1 MSEKQRTLAKEVS
14 LTGKGLHTGINV
26 TITFKPAPANHGYKF
41 CRVDLPG
48 KPIIDALA
56 EHVTDTS
63 RGTTLVHNNASV
75 QTIEH
80 VLAALH
86 GLRIDNA
93 LIELNGPEAPIMGGS
108 SWKFVEAIKETG
120 IVDLKE
126 DRNYFVIK
134 QKITYSDE
142 EHGVDLIVYPDDH
155 LSINVLIDYN
165 SRILGNQYAIL
176 DSIDDFEKEISKSRT
191 FVFFHELEPLFKMG
205 LIKGGDLDN
214 AIVILEKE
222 VEQAEIDR
230 IAKLFNRPGI
240 NTHKAGVLNN
250 TELRYPNEPA
260 RHKLL
265 DIMGDLA
272 LVGHP
277 IKGKVVAT
285 RPGHLANTRLAK
297 IMRQEMKKALSKKDV
312 PVYDPSQPPVFTVE
326 EIKKRLPHRF
336 PFLLVDK
343 IIALEESSIIGIK
356 NVTFNETF
364 FQGHFPEEPVM
375 PGVLLVEALAQTG
388 GLLVLSTVDEPEKY
402 STYFLKIDKVKF
414 KSKVVPGDTVILKME
429 LTDLIRRGIVTMFGQ
444 AFVGSKLVLEGELTA
459 QVVKNKI

>member
-1 MSEKQRTLAKEVS
+1 MIEKQRTLAKEIS
-14 LTGKGLHTGINV
+14 LTGKGLHTGNNV

-48 KPIIDALA
+48 KPLIDALA

-75 QTIEH
+75 ATIEH
-80 VLAALH
+80 VLAAFH
-86 GLRIDNA
+86 GLRVDNA

-108 SWKFVEAIKETG
+108 SWKFVEAIKEAG
-120 IVDLKE
+120 IVDQKE
-126 DRNYFVIK
+126 DRNYFVVK
-134 QKITYSDE
+134 QKITFSDE

-155 LSINVLIDYN
+155 FSVNVLIDYN
-165 SRILGNQYAIL
+165 SKILGNQYSIL
-176 DSIDDFEKEISKSRT
+176 DSIDDFEEKICRSRT
-191 FVFFHELEPLFKMG
+191 FVFFHELEPLFNAG

-222 VEQAEIDR
+222 VEQVEIDR

-240 NTHKAGVLNN
+240 NTHTAGILNN

-265 DIMGDLA
+265 DIMGDIA

-277 IKGKVVAT
+277 IKGKIVAT
-285 RPGHLANTRLAK
+285 RPGHYANTRLAK
-297 IMRQEMKKALSKKDV
+297 IIRQEMKKAISKYDI
-312 PVYDPSQPPVFTVE
+312 PVYDPSMPPIFTVE
-326 EIKKRLPHRF
+326 DIKKKLPHRF

-343 IIALEESSIIGIK
+343 IIALDESSIVGIK
-356 NVTFNETF
+356 NVTFNEAF
-364 FQGHFPEEPVM
+364 FQGHFPEEPIM

-388 GLLVLSTVDEPEKY
+388 GILVLNSVTEPEKY
-402 STYFLKIDKVKF
+402 STYFLKIDKLKF
-414 KSKVVPGDTVILKME
+414 KHKVVPGDTVILKME
-429 LTDLIRRGIVTMFGQ
+429 FADVVRRGIATMFGQ
-444 AFVGSKLVLEGELTA
+444 AFVGNKLVLEGEMTA
-459 QVVKNKI
+459 QVVKNK

>member
-1 MSEKQRTLAKEVS
+1 MSEKQRTLAKEIS

-26 TITFKPAPANHGYKF
+26 TITFKPAPVNHGYKF

-48 KPIIDALA
+48 KPVIDALA

-75 QTIEH
+75 STIEH
-80 VLAALH
+80 VLGAFH
-86 GLRIDNA
+86 GLQIDNA
-93 LIELNGPEAPIMGGS
+93 LIELDGPEAPIMGGAA
-108 SWKFVEAIKETG
+108 WKFVEAIKEAG
-120 IVDLKE
+120 IIDQKD

-134 QKITYSDE
+134 QKIVYSDE

-176 DSIDDFEKEISKSRT
+176 DTIDDFEKEICRSRT
-191 FVFFHELEPLFKMG
+191 FVFFHELEPLFNMG

-222 VEQAEIDR
+222 VEQSEIDR

-240 NTHKAGVLNN
+240 SKHTAGILNN
-250 TELRYPNEPA
+250 TELRFPNEPA

-285 RPGHLANTRLAK
+285 RPGHYANTRLAK
-297 IMRQEMKKALSKKDV
+297 IMRQEMKKALSKRDI
-312 PVYDPSQPPVFTVE
+312 PVYDASLPPVFTVE
-326 EIKKRLPHRF
+326 DIKKRLPHRF

-343 IIALEESSIIGIK
+343 IISLDETSIVGIK
-356 NVTFNETF
+356 NVTFDEF
-364 FQGHFPEEPVM
+364 YFQGHFPDEPLM

-388 GLLVLSTVDEPEKY
+388 GLLVLGSVVDPEKY
-402 STYFLKIDKVKF
+402 STYFLKIDKLKF

-429 LTDLIRRGIVTMFGQ
+429 LTDVIRRGIVTMFGQ
-444 AFVGSKLVLEGELTA
+444 AFVGNKLVLEGEMTA
-459 QVVKNKI
+459 QVIKNK

>member
-1 MSEKQRTLAKEVS
+1 MNEKQRTLAKEIS
-14 LTGKGLHTGINV
+14 LSGKGLHTGIKV

-63 RGTTLVHNNASV
+63 RGTTLVQNNASV

-80 VLAALH
+80 VLAAFH
-86 GLRIDNA
+86 GLRVDNA
-93 LIELNGPEAPIMGGS
+93 LIEMDGPEAPIMGGS
-108 SWKFVEAIKETG
+108 SLKFVEAIHEAG
-120 IVDLKE
+120 IVEQKE
-126 DRNYFVIK
+126 DRNYFVVK

-155 LSINVLIDYN
+155 FSINVLIDYN

-176 DSIDDFEKEISKSRT
+176 DTIDDFEEEICRSRT
-191 FVFFHELEPLFKMG
+191 FVFFHELEPLFNLG
-205 LIKGGDLDN
+205 LIKGGELDN

-222 VEQAEIDR
+222 VEQEEIDR
-230 IAKLFNRPGI
+230 IAQLFHRPGI
-240 NTHKAGVLNN
+240 STHTAGVLNN
-250 TELRYPNEPA
+250 TELRFPNEPA

-285 RPGHLANTRLAK
+285 RPGHFSNTRLAK
-297 IMRQEMKKALSKKDV
+297 IMRQEMKKALSKRDI

-326 EIKKRLPHRF
+326 EIRKRLPHRY

-343 IIALEESSIIGIK
+343 IIALDETSIVGIK

-364 FQGHFPEEPVM
+364 FQGHFPDEPIM

-414 KSKVVPGDTVILKME
+414 KQKVVPGDTVILKME
-429 LTDLIRRGIVTMFGQ
+429 LTDLIRRGILTMFGQ
-444 AFVGSKLVLEGELTA
+444 AFVGNKLVLEGEMTA
-459 QVVKNKI
+459 QVVKNK

>member
-14 LTGKGLHTGINV
+14 LSGKGLHTGINV

-48 KPIIDALA
+48 KPLIDALA
-56 EHVTDTS
+56 EHVSDAS
-63 RGTTLVHNNASV
+63 RGTTLVQNNASV
-75 QTIEH
+75 ATIEH
-80 VLAALH
+80 ALAALH
-86 GLRIDNA
+86 GMQVDNA

-108 SWKFVEAIKETG
+108 ALAFVEAIKEAG
-120 IVDLKE
+120 FKELKE
-126 DRNYFVIK
+126 ERNYFVVK

-165 SRILGNQYAIL
+165 SKILGNQYAIM
-176 DSIDDFEKEISKSRT
+176 DSIKDFEEKISKSRT
-191 FVFFHELEPLFKMG
+191 FVFFHELEPLHNMG

-214 AIVILEKE
+214 AVVILEKE
-222 VEQAEIDR
+222 VDQAEIDR

-240 NTHKAGVLNN
+240 NKHTAGVLNN
-250 TELRYPNEPA
+250 TELRFPNEPA

-285 RPGHLANTRLAK
+285 RPGHLANTRLARL
-297 IMRQEMKKALSKKDV
+297 MRQEMKKSISKINI
-312 PVYDPSQPPVFTVE
+312 PVYDPSQPPVYGLE
-326 EIKKRLPHRF
+326 DIKKRLPHRA

-343 IIALEESSIIGIK
+343 IISLDANTIVGIK
-356 NVTFNETF
+356 NVTFNEYF
-364 FQGHFPEEPVM
+364 FQGHFPDEPVM

-388 GLLVLSTVDEPEKY
+388 GILVLHNVEEPEKY
-402 STYFLKIDKVKF
+402 STYFLKIDKLKF
-414 KSKVVPGDTVILKME
+414 KQKVVPGDTVILKME
-429 LTDLIRRGIVTMFGQ
+429 LIEPMRRGIVVMYGQ
-444 AFVGSKLVLEGELTA
+444 AFVGNSLVVEGEMTA
-459 QVVKNKI
+459 QVIKNK

>member
-1 MSEKQRTLAKEVS
+1 MSEKQRTLAKEIS
-14 LTGKGLHTGINV
+14 LTGKGLHTGISV
-26 TITFKPAPANHGYKF
+26 RITFKPAPVNHGYKF

-48 KPIIDALA
+48 EPVIDALA

-63 RGTTLVHNNASV
+63 RGTTLMQNNASV
-75 QTIEH
+75 STIEH
-80 VLAALH
+80 VLAAFH
-86 GLRIDNA
+86 GLRVDNA
-93 LIELNGPEAPIMGGS
+93 LIELDGTEAPIMEGAA
-108 SWKFVEAIKETG
+108 WKFVEAIKEAG
-120 IVDLKE
+120 IVEQKE
-126 DRNYFVIK
+126 NRNYFVVK
-134 QKITYSDE
+134 QKITFSDE

-176 DSIDDFEKEISKSRT
+176 DTIEDFEEEICKSRT
-191 FVFFHELEPLFKMG
+191 FVFFHELEPLFNMG

-222 VEQAEIDR
+222 VEQSEIDR

-240 NTHKAGVLNN
+240 STHTAGILNN

-285 RPGHLANTRLAK
+285 RPGHYSNTRLAK
-297 IMRQEMKKALSKKDV
+297 IMRQEMKKALSKRDI
-312 PVYDPSQPPVFTVE
+312 PVYDASQPPVFTIE

-343 IIALEESSIIGIK
+343 IISLDETSIVGIK
-356 NVTFNETF
+356 NVTFNESF
-364 FQGHFPEEPVM
+364 FQGHFPDEPIM

-388 GLLVLSTVDEPEKY
+388 GLLVLSTVEDPEKY
-402 STYFLKIDKVKF
+402 STYFLKIDKLKF
-414 KSKVVPGDTVILKME
+414 KHKVVPGDTVILKME
-429 LTDLIRRGIVTMFGQ
+429 LADVIRRGIVTMFGQ
-444 AFVGSKLVLEGELTA
+444 AFVGNKLVLEGEMTA
-459 QVVKNKI
+459 QIVKNK

>member
-1 MSEKQRTLAKEVS
+1 MSEKQRTLAREIS

-26 TITFKPAPANHGYKF
+26 TIKFKPAPVNHGYKF

-63 RGTTLVHNNASV
+63 RGTTLVQNNASV
-75 QTIEH
+75 STIEH
-80 VLAALH
+80 VLAAFY

-93 LIELNGPEAPIMGGS
+93 LIELDGPEAPIMGGG
-108 SWKFVEAIKETG
+108 SWKFVEAIKESG
-120 IVDLKE
+120 IVEQKE
-126 DRNYFVIK
+126 DRNYFVVK
-134 QKITYSDE
+134 QKITFSDE

-155 LSINVLIDYN
+155 FSVNVLIDYN

-176 DSIDDFEKEISKSRT
+176 DTIDDFEEKICRSRT
-191 FVFFHELEPLFKMG
+191 FVFFHELEPLFNMG

-222 VEQAEIDR
+222 VEQSEIDR

-240 NTHKAGVLNN
+240 SSHTAGILNN

-265 DIMGDLA
+265 DIVGDLA

-285 RPGHLANTRLAK
+285 RPGHYSNTRLARL
-297 IMRQEMKKALSKKDV
+297 MRQEMKKALSKRDI
-312 PVYDPSQPPVFTVE
+312 PVYDPSIPPVFTVE
-326 EIKKRLPHRF
+326 EIKKRLSHRF

-343 IIALEESSIIGIK
+343 IISLDETSIVGIK
-356 NVTFNETF
+356 NVTINESF
-364 FQGHFPEEPVM
+364 FQGHFPEEPIM
-375 PGVLLVEALAQTG
+375 PGVLLTEALAQTG
-388 GLLVLSTVDEPEKY
+388 GLLIMSTIEDPEKY
-402 STYFLKIDKVKF
+402 STYFLKIDKLKF
-414 KSKVVPGDTVILKME
+414 KNKVVPGDTVILKME
-429 LTDLIRRGIVTMFGQ
+429 LADVIRRGIVTMFGQ
-444 AFVGSKLVLEGELTA
+444 AFVGNKLVLEGELTA
-459 QVVKNKI
+459 QVIKNK

>member
-1 MSEKQRTLAKEVS
+1 MSEKQRTLANEIS

-26 TITFKPAPANHGYKF
+26 IITFKPAPANHGYKF

-48 KPIIDALA
+48 KPVIDALA

-63 RGTTLVHNNASV
+63 RGTTLVQNNASV
-75 QTIEH
+75 STIEH
-80 VLAALH
+80 VLAAFH
-86 GLRIDNA
+86 GLQVDNA

-108 SWKFVEAIKETG
+108 SWKFVEAIKKAG

-126 DRNYFVIK
+126 ERNYFVVK
-134 QKITYSDE
+134 QKITFSDE

-155 LSINVLIDYN
+155 FSINVLIDYN
-165 SRILGNQYAIL
+165 SKILGNQYSIL
-176 DSIDDFEKEISKSRT
+176 DNINEFEENICKSRT
-191 FVFFHELEPLFKMG
+191 FVFFHELEPLFNMG

-222 VEQAEIDR
+222 VDQLEIDR

-240 NTHKAGVLNN
+240 STHTAGVLNN

-265 DIMGDLA
+265 DILGDLA

-285 RPGHLANTRLAK
+285 RPGHYANTRLAK
-297 IMRQEMKKALSKKDV
+297 LMRQEMKKALSKRDI
-312 PVYDPSQPPVFTVE
+312 PVYDPSLPPVFTVE
-326 EIKKRLPHRF
+326 EIKKRLPHRY

-343 IIALEESSIIGIK
+343 VITLDETSIVGIK
-356 NVTFNETF
+356 NVTFNEFF
-364 FQGHFPEEPVM
+364 FQGHFPEEPIM

-414 KSKVVPGDTVILKME
+414 KQKVVPGDTVILKME
-429 LTDLIRRGIVTMFGQ
+429 LTDIVRRGIVTMFGQ
-444 AFVGSKLVLEGELTA
+444 AFVGNKLVLEGELTA
-459 QVVKNKI
+459 QIVKNK

>member
-1 MSEKQRTLAKEVS
+1 MSEKQRTLAKQTS

-26 TITFKPAPANHGYKF
+26 TITFKPAPVNHGYKF

-48 KPIIDALA
+48 KPVIDALA

-63 RGTTLVHNNASV
+63 RGTTLVQNNASV
-75 QTIEH
+75 ATIEH
-80 VLAALH
+80 VLAAFH
-86 GLRIDNA
+86 GLQVDNA
-93 LIELNGPEAPIMGGS
+93 LIELDGPEAPIMGGS
-108 SWKFVEAIKETG
+108 AWKFVEAIKQAG

-126 DRNYFVIK
+126 DRNYFVVK
-134 QKITYSDE
+134 QKITFSDE

-155 LSINVLIDYN
+155 FSVNVLIDYN
-165 SRILGNQYAIL
+165 SRILGNQYSIL
-176 DSIDDFEKEISKSRT
+176 DTIDDFEEKICKSRT
-191 FVFFHELEPLFKMG
+191 FVFFHELEPLFNMG

-222 VEQAEIDR
+222 VEQSEIDR

-240 NTHKAGVLNN
+240 NTHTAGILNN

-285 RPGHLANTRLAK
+285 RPGHFANVRLAR
-297 IMRQEMKKALSKKDV
+297 IMRQEMKKALSKRDI
-312 PVYDPSQPPVFTVE
+312 PVYDPSQPPILTVE

-343 IIALEESSIIGIK
+343 IISLDETSIVGIK
-356 NVTFNETF
+356 NVTFNESF
-364 FQGHFPEEPVM
+364 FQGHFPNEPIM

-388 GLLVLSTVDEPEKY
+388 GLLVLCSLEDPEKY
-402 STYFLKIDKVKF
+402 STYFLKIDKLKF
-414 KSKVVPGDTVILKME
+414 KHKVVPGDTVILKME
-429 LTDLIRRGIVTMFGQ
+429 LTDVMRRGIVTMFGQ
-444 AFVGSKLVLEGELTA
+444 AFVGNRLVLEGEMTA
-459 QVVKNKI
+459 QVVKNK